1 MREISY
7 NKDYV
12 KLDGGFYF
20 AQGVFETILIKEEAV
35 FLEEHIK
42 RLNKSIDI
50 MGLGENIDIE
60 FIKNFI
66 KQEKLK
72 NIVLK
77 IVVTEKN
84 IVFSTRKI
92 KYSKEDYK
100 NGFKL
105 KLSSVLRNPT
115 SMMTYLR
122 ALSYNENLYEYN
134 KANKEGFNEVVF
146 LNIYGKGVIIKGDS
160 GIGKS
165 EIALELIKRG
175 HQLIADD
182 AVELYHIGQS
192 IIGKAPTVLKNLLEI
207 RGIGVIDASKMFGA
221 ASVLPKEKV
230 DLIIQLER
238 WLPSREYRRIGVE
251 EDDVT
256 EDILSVPIP
265 KIVVPVT
272 GGRSMSV
279 IIEAAVMNMQLKDS
293 GFDSSKEFVNRILE
307 NIKSKQV

>member
-20 AQGVFETILIKEEAV
+20 AQGVFETILIKKEAI
-35 FLEEHIK
+35 FLEEHIN

-50 MGLGENIDIE
+50 MNLGEHIDIK

-66 KQEKLK
+66 KEEKLK

-115 SMMTYLR
+115 SNMTYIKS
-122 ALSYNENLYEYN
+122 LSYNENLYEYN

-146 LNIYGKGVIIKGDS
+146 LNIYGNIAEGATSNIFIIKDKKIYTPKIS
-160 GIGKS
+160 DGILPGVVRNWVIENFEVCEKHLNKKDLYS
-165 EIALELIKRG
+165 
-175 HQLIADD
+175 ADE
-182 AVELYHIGQS
+182 VFI
-192 IIGKAPTVLKNLLEI
+192 TN
-207 RGIGVIDASKMFGA
+207 
-221 ASVLPKEKV
+221 SVLGIMKVVQFEEKKYNTNV
-230 DLIIQLER
+230 VEKIR
-238 WLPSREYRRIGVE
+238 SEYEQFI
-251 EDDVT
+251 
-256 EDILSVPIP
+256 
-265 KIVVPVT
+265 
-272 GGRSMSV
+272 
-279 IIEAAVMNMQLKDS
+279 N
-293 GFDSSKEFVNRILE
+293 
-307 NIKSKQV
+307 

>member
-12 KLDGGFYF
+12 KIDGGFYF

-42 RLNKSIDI
+42 RVNKSIDI
-50 MGLGENIDIE
+50 MGLGEHIDIE
-60 FIKNFI
+60 SIKNFI

-115 SMMTYLR
+115 SMMTYL
-122 ALSYNENLYEYN
+122 
-134 KANKEGFNEVVF
+134 KA
-146 LNIYGKGVIIKGDS
+146 
-160 GIGKS
+160 
-165 EIALELIKRG
+165 
-175 HQLIADD
+175 
-182 AVELYHIGQS
+182 
-192 IIGKAPTVLKNLLEI
+192 
-207 RGIGVIDASKMFGA
+207 
-221 ASVLPKEKV
+221 
-230 DLIIQLER
+230 
-238 WLPSREYRRIGVE
+238 
-251 EDDVT
+251 
-256 EDILSVPIP
+256 
-265 KIVVPVT
+265 
-272 GGRSMSV
+272 
-279 IIEAAVMNMQLKDS
+279 
-293 GFDSSKEFVNRILE
+293 
-307 NIKSKQV
+307 

>member
-20 AQGVFETILIKEEAV
+20 AQGVFETILIKKEAI
-35 FLEEHIK
+35 FLEEHIN

-50 MGLGENIDIE
+50 MNLGEHIDIK

-66 KQEKLK
+66 KEENLK

-100 NGFKL
+100 NGFKI

-115 SMMTYLR
+115 SNMTYIKS
-122 ALSYNENLYEYN
+122 LSYNENLYEYN

-146 LNIYGKGVIIKGDS
+146 LNIYGNIAEGATSNIFIIKDKKIYTPKIS
-160 GIGKS
+160 DGILPGVVRNWVIENFEVCEKHLNKKDLYS
-165 EIALELIKRG
+165 
-175 HQLIADD
+175 ADE
-182 AVELYHIGQS
+182 VFI
-192 IIGKAPTVLKNLLEI
+192 TN
-207 RGIGVIDASKMFGA
+207 
-221 ASVLPKEKV
+221 SVLGIMKVVQFEEKKYNTNV
-230 DLIIQLER
+230 VEKIR
-238 WLPSREYRRIGVE
+238 SEYEQFI
-251 EDDVT
+251 
-256 EDILSVPIP
+256 
-265 KIVVPVT
+265 
-272 GGRSMSV
+272 
-279 IIEAAVMNMQLKDS
+279 N
-293 GFDSSKEFVNRILE
+293 
-307 NIKSKQV
+307 

>member
-20 AQGVFETILIKEEAV
+20 AQGVFETILIKKEAI
-35 FLEEHIK
+35 FLEEHIN

-50 MGLGENIDIE
+50 MNLGEHIDIK

-66 KQEKLK
+66 KEEKLK

-100 NGFKL
+100 NGFKI

-115 SMMTYLR
+115 SNMTYIKS
-122 ALSYNENLYEYN
+122 LSYNENLYEYN

-146 LNIYGKGVIIKGDS
+146 LNIYGNIAEGATSNIFIIKDKKIYTPKIS
-160 GIGKS
+160 DGILPGVVRNWVIENFKVCEKHLNKKDLYS
-165 EIALELIKRG
+165 
-175 HQLIADD
+175 ADE
-182 AVELYHIGQS
+182 VFI
-192 IIGKAPTVLKNLLEI
+192 TN
-207 RGIGVIDASKMFGA
+207 
-221 ASVLPKEKV
+221 SVLGIMKVVQFEEKKYNTNV
-230 DLIIQLER
+230 AEKIR
-238 WLPSREYRRIGVE
+238 SEYEQFI
-251 EDDVT
+251 
-256 EDILSVPIP
+256 
-265 KIVVPVT
+265 
-272 GGRSMSV
+272 
-279 IIEAAVMNMQLKDS
+279 N
-293 GFDSSKEFVNRILE
+293 
-307 NIKSKQV
+307 

>member
-20 AQGVFETILIKEEAV
+20 AQGVFETILIKKEAI
-35 FLEEHIK
+35 FLEEHIN

-50 MGLGENIDIE
+50 MNLGEHIDIK

-66 KQEKLK
+66 KEEKLK

-100 NGFKL
+100 NGFNL

-115 SMMTYLR
+115 SNMTYIKS
-122 ALSYNENLYEYN
+122 LSYNENLYEYN

-146 LNIYGKGVIIKGDS
+146 LNIYGNIAEGATSNIFIIKDKKIYTPKIS
-160 GIGKS
+160 DGILPGVVRNWVIENFKVCEKHLNKKDLYS
-165 EIALELIKRG
+165 
-175 HQLIADD
+175 ADE
-182 AVELYHIGQS
+182 VFI
-192 IIGKAPTVLKNLLEI
+192 TN
-207 RGIGVIDASKMFGA
+207 
-221 ASVLPKEKV
+221 SVLGIMKVVQFEEKKYNTNV
-230 DLIIQLER
+230 AEKIR
-238 WLPSREYRRIGVE
+238 SEYEQFI
-251 EDDVT
+251 
-256 EDILSVPIP
+256 
-265 KIVVPVT
+265 
-272 GGRSMSV
+272 
-279 IIEAAVMNMQLKDS
+279 N
-293 GFDSSKEFVNRILE
+293 
-307 NIKSKQV
+307 